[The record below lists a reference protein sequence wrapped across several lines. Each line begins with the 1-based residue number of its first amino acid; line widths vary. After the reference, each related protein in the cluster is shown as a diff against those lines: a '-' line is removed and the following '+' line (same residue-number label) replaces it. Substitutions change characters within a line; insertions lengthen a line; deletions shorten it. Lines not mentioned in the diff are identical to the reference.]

1 MEQFEKLAVS
11 APTFKSEIEKT
22 ISLINEK
29 KQYYIDLPNKE
40 NGDAPQEKAA
50 EEKQDKK
57 GKKQNKIEF
66 DETAFPTIENWE
78 LLRWI

>member
-50 EEKQDKK
+50 EEVNFFLFKFINFNQ
-57 GKKQNKIEF
+57 I
-66 DETAFPTIENWE
+66 
-78 LLRWI
+78 

>member
-22 ISLINEK
+22 ITLINEK

-66 DETAFPTIENWE
+66 DETAFPTIEN
-78 LLRWI
+78 

>member
-22 ISLINEK
+22 VALLQEK

-40 NGDAPQEKAA
+40 NGDVV
-50 EEKQDKK
+50 EEKTQEDVILKTYQK
-57 GKKQNKIEF
+57 SKYI
-66 DETAFPTIENWE
+66 II
-78 LLRWI
+78 L

>member
-40 NGDAPQEKAA
+40 NGDAPQEKVA
-50 EEKQDKK
+50 EEK
-57 GKKQNKIEF
+57 
-66 DETAFPTIENWE
+66 
-78 LLRWI
+78 